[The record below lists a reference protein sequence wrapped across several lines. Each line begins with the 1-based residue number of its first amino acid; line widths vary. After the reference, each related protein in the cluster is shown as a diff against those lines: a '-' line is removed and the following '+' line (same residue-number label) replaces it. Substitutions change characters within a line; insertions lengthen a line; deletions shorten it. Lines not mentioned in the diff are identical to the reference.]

1 MTPYTNL
8 LLETDADGILT
19 ITFNRPQALNALN
32 KVTLEELARAVG
44 EATIDPAVRA
54 LLLTGAGPKAFVA
67 GADIA
72 EFSLLDSSTGQSFAT
87 RGQHVFSLL
96 ETCPK
101 PTLAAV
107 NGFALGGGC
116 ELAMACHLRVAA
128 DNARFGQ
135 PEVNLGIIPGYGG
148 TQRLTQLVGKGR
160 ALELML
166 TADMVNAPDALRYG
180 LVNHVVAPEQLIEF
194 SKAILRKILAKAPLA
209 VRYVIDSVN
218 AFYDGRR
225 DGYGAEAENFAFCC
239 ASADFIEGPKA
250 FLEKRPAAFTGK

>member
-8 LLETDADGILT
+8 LLDRDDDGILT
-19 ITFNRPQALNALN
+19 IVLNRPQALNALN
-32 KVTLEELARAVG
+32 KVTLEELARAIG
-44 EATIDPAVRA
+44 EASADAATKAI
-54 LLLTGAGPKAFVA
+54 LLTGAGPKAFVA

-72 EFSLLDSSTGQSFAT
+72 EFSQLDASTGQTFAT
-87 RGQHVFSLL
+87 RGQHVFSLF

-166 TADMVNAPDALRYG
+166 TADMVNAADALRYG
-180 LVNHVVAPEQLIEF
+180 LVNHVVAPEQLLEF
-194 SKAILRKILAKAPLA
+194 SKAILKKILTKAPVA

-218 AFYDGRR
+218 ALYDERR
-225 DGYGAEAENFAFCC
+225 DGYLVEAENFARCC
-239 ASADFIEGPKA
+239 ESEDFKEGPRA
-250 FLEKRPAAFTGK
+250 FLEKRPAQFQGR

>member
-1 MTPYTNL
+1 MTAYENL
-8 LLETDADGILT
+8 LLDRDADGILT
-19 ITFNRPQALNALN
+19 ITFNRVTALNALN

-44 EATIDPAVRA
+44 EATADPAVRA

-72 EFSLLDSSTGQSFAT
+72 EFSLLDDSTAQTFAR
-87 RGQHVFSLL
+87 RGQYVLSLL
-96 ETCPK
+96 ENCPK

-128 DNARFGQ
+128 ENARFGQ

-166 TADMVNAPDALRYG
+166 TADMVNAADALRYG

-194 SKAILRKILAKAPLA
+194 SKTLLKKILTKAPLA
-209 VRYVIDSVN
+209 VRHVIDSVN
-218 AFYDGRR
+218 AVADEKR
-225 DGYGAEAENFAFCC
+225 DGYAAEAENFAYCC
-239 ASADFIEGPKA
+239 ASEDFVEGPKA
-250 FLEKRPAAFTGK
+250 FLEKRPAHFTGK

>member
-1 MTPYTNL
+1 MTPYANL
-8 LLETDADGILT
+8 LLDRDADGILT
-19 ITFNRPQALNALN
+19 VTFNRPAALNALN
-32 KVTLEELARAVG
+32 QATVAELIRAVN
-44 EATIDPAVRA
+44 EAVADPAVRA

-72 EFSLLDSSTGQSFAT
+72 EFSLLDDSTSRAFAE
-87 RGQHVFSLL
+87 RGQAALGLL

-166 TADMVNAPDALRYG
+166 TADMVNAEDALRYG
-180 LVNHVVAPEQLIEF
+180 LVNHVVAAEQLLEF
-194 SKAILRKILAKAPLA
+194 SKSILRKILTKAPLA

-218 AFYDGRR
+218 ALYDGQR
-225 DGYGAEAENFAFCC
+225 DGYAAEAKNFAHCC
-239 ASADFIEGPKA
+239 ASEDFVEGPKA
-250 FLEKRPAAFTGK
+250 FLEKRPAAFTGR